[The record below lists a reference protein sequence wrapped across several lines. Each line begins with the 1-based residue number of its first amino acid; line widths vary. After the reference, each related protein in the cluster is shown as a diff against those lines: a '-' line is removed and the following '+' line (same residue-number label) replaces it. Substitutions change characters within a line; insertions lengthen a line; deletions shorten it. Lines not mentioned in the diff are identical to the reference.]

1 MKKHCHRKSKGS
13 DVRLNCVEKTRSL
26 RKRRK
31 LFLMGMLKC
40 VENDEKERKEADSD
54 NSASFLL
61 FPGKN
66 FL

>member
-1 MKKHCHRKSKGS
+1 
-13 DVRLNCVEKTRSL
+13 
-26 RKRRK
+26 
-31 LFLMGMLKC
+31 MGMLKC